1 MYKIIGVIGYQGHS
15 VLVGDLITVITSS
28 KMYIIQITA
37 FITLCL
43 IPNFARA
50 FYFKSLRPSSELKCF
65 SSRFYGGA
73 ELKLGQFTNQEP
85 ISSQLSTIIF
95 ERAIDSA
102 IEHFEFDKVSQEW
115 FETFLL
121 NNAPHVGK
129 DDSSYVYEQDVLNKL
144 IDSDAILIEH
154 EVTSTEVSMKV

>member
-1 MYKIIGVIGYQGHS
+1 MFIIHVA
-15 VLVGDLITVITSS
+15 
-28 KMYIIQITA
+28 A
-37 FITLCL
+37 FITFCL
-43 IPNFARA
+43 IPDFARA

-102 IEHFEFDKVSQEW
+102 IEYFEINNKVSQEW

-154 EVTSTEVSMKV
+154 EVTAQTSTEVSMKVSKV